1 MKELEQRFEADLL
14 RRCEQARAE
23 HLCNPDRLCQQV
35 RTYGGVPTAQRLIRR
50 GQVSDPFEALRQH
63 GRLDLT
69 LEALVVDSRYAALF
83 TDAEVNACFMLL
95 CECGFFQ

>member
-14 RRCEQARAE
+14 HRCEQAKAA
-23 HLCNPDRLCQQV
+23 HLCNPDRLCQQIQ
-35 RTYGGVPTAQRLIRR
+35 TYGGVQTAQRLIRR
-50 GQVSDPFEALRQH
+50 GKVSDTFETLRQH

-69 LEALVVDSRYAALF
+69 LEALVVDSRYAELF

-95 CECGFFQ
+95 CEYGFFQ